1 MNRHS
6 FPAVRP
12 IRYPPDSEVY
22 LEDTDHPPNG
32 GQIYNGY
39 YPYMPPRESPVN
51 SPTKAK
57 YIERGVPEGAAS
69 VSPQDSINLGN
80 ANSTMTSP
88 TMTHT
93 VTSTNGGKPLFYAM
107 NV

>member
-6 FPAVRP
+6 FPTVRP
-12 IRYPPDSEVY
+12 TRYPPDSEMY
-22 LEDTDHPPNG
+22 MENGDHPTNG
-32 GQIYNGY
+32 GQMFNGY
-39 YPYMPPRESPVN
+39 YPYMPPKESPTN

-57 YIERGVPEGAAS
+57 FIERGVPEGAAS

-80 ANSTMTSP
+80 SNSAMTSP
-88 TMTHT
+88 TMPHN
-93 VTSTNGGKPLFYAM
+93 VPTNGGKPLFYAM

>member
-1 MNRHS
+1 
-6 FPAVRP
+6 
-12 IRYPPDSEVY
+12 
-22 LEDTDHPPNG
+22 
-32 GQIYNGY
+32 
-39 YPYMPPRESPVN
+39 MPPKDSPAN

-80 ANSTMTSP
+80 TNSTMTSP
-88 TMTHT
+88 TLPHN
-93 VTSTNGGKPLFYAM
+93 VTTTGGKPLFYAM